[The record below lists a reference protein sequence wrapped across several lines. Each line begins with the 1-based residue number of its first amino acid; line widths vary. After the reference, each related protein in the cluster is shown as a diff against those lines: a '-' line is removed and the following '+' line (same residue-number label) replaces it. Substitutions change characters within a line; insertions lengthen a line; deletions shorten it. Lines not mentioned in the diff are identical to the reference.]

1 MFFCSILHY
10 SVVPLKL
17 AGNMLEFLMGL
28 GFYPVFQQT
37 HKSFYSLTS
46 ALEEGEQLDTG
57 TARVL
62 VLKYQE

>member
-1 MFFCSILHY
+1 
-10 SVVPLKL
+10 
-17 AGNMLEFLMGL
+17 MLEFLMGL